1 MKLIASEEST
11 TFYEFDESVLEEY
24 KDWAKTYEK
33 PLSKTSFTEF
43 IFDYNDIEEYE
54 IDTDYSGDLKF
65 RSFNEWINQ

>member
-11 TFYEFDESVLEEY
+11 TFYEFDENVLEEY
-24 KDWAKTYEK
+24 KDWATAYEK

-43 IFDYNDIEEYE
+43 IFDYNDIEEYK